1 MSHLAKLLSSSNN
14 KFATVLSESKIDPA
28 RLLPASHKL
37 EAHRLEDKQIKRAKK
52 AAAGK
57 DDEAAKAAR
66 SKKPR
71 SGRPVT
77 ERLICDA
84 LAGKPVSGPAKT
96 RLLRAVN
103 AVRAQKK
110 LEAIQL
116 KQLF

>member
-1 MSHLAKLLSSSNN
+1 MSHLAKLLASSNN
-14 KFATVLSESKIDPA
+14 KFATLLNESKIDPI
-28 RLLPASHKL
+28 RLLAASHPIESL
-37 EAHRLEDKQIKRAKK
+37 RHEDKQIKREKK

-71 SGRPVT
+71 TGRPVT
-77 ERLICDA
+77 ERLVTDA
-84 LAGKPVSGPAKT
+84 LAGKAVSGPAKT
-96 RLLRAVN
+96 RLLRAFN

-110 LEAIQL
+110 LAAVEL

>member
-1 MSHLAKLLSSSNN
+1 MSHLAKNLASSNS
-14 KFATVLSESKIDPA
+14 KLASVLNESKIDPI
-28 RLLPASHKL
+28 RLVAASHDL
-37 EAHRLEDKQIKRAKK
+37 ESLRFEDKQIKREKK

-57 DDEAAKAAR
+57 DDDAAKAAR
-66 SKKPR
+66 GKKPR

-77 ERLICDA
+77 ERLVSDV
-84 LAGKPVSGPAKT
+84 LAGKAVSGPAKN

-110 LEAIQL
+110 LAAVEL